1 MVAQSSRVHRS
12 YSYSSNNTIICPPI
26 TPRPPSASKDAFFA
40 PPPQAEVPSPES
52 FDTEVDN
59 EVGELDFNWSFDQF
73 GDFYSTYRGT
83 IPPAAM
89 S

>member
-1 MVAQSSRVHRS
+1 MSSDH
-12 YSYSSNNTIICPPI
+12 SSF
-26 TPRPPSASKDAFFA
+26 PSIESKDAFFA
-40 PPPQAEVPSPES
+40 PPPQADDS

-73 GDFYSTYRGT
+73 DDFHSTYRDT

-89 S
+89 L